1 MKQSIFLTVL
11 LVAGFAQA
19 EINIRFGSNSGES
32 RMSDVNQSGQ
42 QSFFF
47 SGSNSNLDLIFYMG
61 RLGIGGRY
69 TKLDTIQ
76 GYNVNS
82 GSQSQATEISPSSVR
97 LLNSGLSALVSL
109 RFYSSEFETEFRM
122 AEKGDA
128 KKIPSKTFGDLVMT
142 AGKANQFQMI
152 TKDEAGA
159 EALYSATNVDNFSAS
174 LLAGYQ
180 ITALILGLEAG
191 YREMH
196 VHNARTNS
204 TDVNREDA
212 YKIGYPFVG
221 ATIGLGF

>member
-1 MKQSIFLTVL
+1 MKQTIFLTVL
-11 LVAGFAQA
+11 LVASFARA

-32 RMSDVNQSGQ
+32 RVADVSQNGQ

-76 GYNVNS
+76 GYKVNS
-82 GSQSQATEISPSSVR
+82 APGSQATEISPSSAK
-97 LLNSGLSALVSL
+97 LMNSGLSALVSL
-109 RFYSSEFETEFRM
+109 RFYSSEFETEFKM
-122 AEKGDA
+122 ADKES
-128 KKIPSKTFGDLVMT
+128 KIPSKTFGDLVLT
-142 AGKANQFQMI
+142 GGKANQFQMI

-180 ITALILGLEAG
+180 ITSLILGLEAG

-196 VHNARTNS
+196 VHNARINS
-204 TDVNREDA
+204 TNVDREDA

>member
-1 MKQSIFLTVL
+1 MKQTIFFIALFSSL
-11 LVAGFAQA
+11 AAWA
-19 EINIRFGSNSGES
+19 EINIRYGSNSGES
-32 RMSDVNQSGQ
+32 RMADVNQNGQ

-76 GYNVNS
+76 GYKVGSS
-82 GSQSQATEISPSSVR
+82 GQSSQATDIAPSSAR

-109 RFYSSEFETEFRM
+109 RFYSSEFETEFKI
-122 AEKGDA
+122 EKADVT
-128 KKIPSKTFGDLVMT
+128 KIPSKGFGDLVLT

-152 TKDEAGA
+152 TKDESGS
-159 EALYSATNVDNFSAS
+159 EALYTATNVDNFSAS

-180 ITALILGLEAG
+180 ISALILGLEAG

-196 VHNARTNS
+196 VHNARINS
-204 TDVNREDA
+204 TDVDRQEA